1 MFELAMEN
9 FLGVLA
15 MVLAVLVYVEMT
27 AFRLYADDFF
37 GWIYLRVVG
46 KIFFSF
52 FFSRVTGN

>member
-1 MFELAMEN
+1 MKN

-37 GWIYLRVVG
+37 GWINLRVLG
-46 KIFFSF
+46 KIIVFFI
-52 FFSRVTGN
+52 VC